1 MPAVEE
7 RLHMRHTQR
16 FRESG
21 FTIAELAMVM
31 VIIAMIVGVFSQM
44 LISANQSA
52 SISKAR
58 VDINRSL
65 HNSMDAIETDVRQ
78 TLRFKVSSRDWEDTL
93 ATDRNFTGA
102 TPREWRY
109 RSNPYSSGAV
119 HDPEKNSLILLQYAT
134 TMGRGSNTREIVY
147 LRTPRFDC
155 AANKTQQP
163 KYKKIVIYFLE
174 KGQLRRRTLYNDLVN
189 TYNPYTVEPAN
200 FFCMNSIDD
209 IKFKS
214 RTVSIYRDTI
224 LATGVSEFKINYYDG
239 NTLISK
245 NSDPGNSDKSF
256 LNAADSVEITLTIQS
271 PSKQVS
277 DSQTLTIR
285 KINNL

>member
-1 MPAVEE
+1 
-7 RLHMRHTQR
+7 MRHTQR

-21 FTIAELAMVM
+21 FTVAELAMVM

>member
-1 MPAVEE
+1 
-7 RLHMRHTQR
+7 MRHMWR
-16 FRESG
+16 SNEGG
-21 FTIAELAMVM
+21 FTVVELAMVM
-31 VIIAMIVGVFSQM
+31 VVIAMVVGVFSQM

-52 SISKAR
+52 SISKAKVEISR
-58 VDINRSL
+58 NM

-78 TLRFKVSSRDWEDTL
+78 TSRFKVSGYDGYDTF
-93 ATDRNFTGA
+93 AKDRSF
-102 TPREWRY
+102 
-109 RSNPYSSGAV
+109 SGASQV
-119 HDPEKNSLILLQYAT
+119 WTYNRNTLILLQYAT

-163 KYKKIVIYFLE
+163 KYKKIVIYFLKDGE
-174 KGQLRRRTLYNDLVN
+174 LHRRTLYNDLVD

-200 FFCMNSIDD
+200 YFCMNSIDN

-214 RTVSIYRDTI
+214 RAVSIYRDTI

>member
-1 MPAVEE
+1 
-7 RLHMRHTQR
+7 MRHTQR

-21 FTIAELAMVM
+21 FTVAELAMVM

-65 HNSMDAIETDVRQ
+65 HISMDAIETDVRQ

-174 KGQLRRRTLYNDLVN
+174 KGQLHRRTLYNDLVN
-189 TYNPYTVEPAN
+189 TDNPYTVEPAN

-209 IKFKS
+209 IKFKG
-214 RTVSIYRDTI
+214 RAAVSMYQDPI

-277 DSQTLTIR
+277 DSQTLMIR